1 MAITYAYPTVTPELQ
16 DLLLG
21 TEIATQGG
29 EDAPRTRTFTIE
41 SIVTLATGTAAA
53 SAAGLY
59 ATKINPAFSGTA
71 TFSGPS
77 SFTSLTATSKVTGSV
92 FNPGVFTFATLPTP
106 AVEGDTAIIRDASA
120 TGLTYAANA
129 AGGGTA
135 RRRVLYT
142 GTAWIYA

>member
-1 MAITYAYPTVTPELQ
+1 MAIVYSYPIASPEAQ
-16 DLLLG
+16 DLLVG
-21 TEIATQGG
+21 TEMAIQGG
-29 EDAPRTRTFTIE
+29 EDAPRTRTFTIG
-41 SIVTLATGTAAA
+41 SIVTLATDTFAA
-53 SAAGLY
+53 SAANLY

-77 SFTSLTATSKVTGSV
+77 TFTSITATSKVTGSV

-106 AVEGDTAIIRDASA
+106 AVEGDTAIIRDASS

-129 AGGGTA
+129 TGGGTA

-142 GTAWIYA
+142 GTTWIYA